1 MWLLARRCGAVVA
14 VTHVFS
20 GSAAER
26 RGVQAGDL
34 IVALNG
40 RRVPASYTKD
50 DFLELLVGA
59 ARPVTL
65 SFKQRR

>member
-1 MWLLARRCGAVVA
+1 MA
-14 VTHVFS
+14 VTHVFP

-26 RGVQAGDL
+26 SGVQAGDL

-40 RRVPASYTKD
+40 ERVPSDYTKD

-59 ARPVTL
+59 ARPVTVA
-65 SFKQRR
+65 FKQRL